1 MSNNYS
7 VKAIAKYIP
16 ISPHKIRRVLAQLK
30 GRSYQ
35 EALMILEFL
44 PYSASGVIWQV
55 IHSAA
60 ANAKQNH
67 GLNKKKLIIEE
78 IFANE
83 GPKLKRIRPRAQGR
97 AYKILKPTCHI
108 TVVLNEIN

>member
-1 MSNNYS
+1 MAELQS
-7 VKAIAKYIP
+7 VKAVAKYIRM
-16 ISPHKIRRVLAQLK
+16 SPHKIRRVIDQIR

-44 PYSASGVIWQV
+44 PYDAGGPIWQV

-60 ANAKQNH
+60 ANANH
-67 GLNKKKLIIEE
+67 NYGFDKKKLIIDE

-83 GPKLKRIRPRAQGR
+83 GPRLKRIRPRAQGR
-97 AYKILKPTCHI
+97 AYKILKPTCG
-108 TVVLNEIN
+108 LKLSML